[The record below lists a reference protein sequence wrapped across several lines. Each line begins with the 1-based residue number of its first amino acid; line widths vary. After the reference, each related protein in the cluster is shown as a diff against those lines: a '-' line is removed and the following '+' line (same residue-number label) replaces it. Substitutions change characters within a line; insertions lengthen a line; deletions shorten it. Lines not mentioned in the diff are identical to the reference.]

1 MKRGI
6 LTRIALFAA
15 CLVTAAGALISAP
28 ARADTPY
35 KTYTVNGYGEIRE
48 TQTAYLAH
56 ETILKFGD
64 AAMNSPND
72 ICVTADGR
80 IYVADTGSGRI
91 LIGNADSELLGIVGE
106 GVLKTPKGVD
116 VTPDGH
122 IYVADRDLNA
132 VVEFDENG
140 TELHRYLKPE
150 NPLYGETM
158 SYLPIKIAV
167 NGAGLM
173 YVVCESNTNGIV
185 ELSPLEGGTFL
196 GYFGTNYASR
206 SLQTIIYR
214 IILTDAQRA
223 KMVSNIPATPDN
235 LDIDSRGL
243 ICTVTRGDGINSLK
257 RLNIAGANLIKKA
270 EPIDNPAAVA
280 AGNHDNIYVADQQGY
295 IYEYDNDG
303 DLIFVFGGRDDGTQ
317 RIGLSSMVSGLDV
330 DANDALYV
338 LDSNS
343 ATIQVYEPT
352 EFTDLLHSALYL
364 YSKGQYTE
372 SREPLGQVLRMNSL
386 FDLANK
392 ATGRAYFQEE
402 NYGEALR
409 YARLSKDRT
418 GYSDAYWEVR
428 NAWLK
433 KNLATVIV
441 ILIAFAVLLRVLK
454 ALDKKHGIFAAPRR
468 ALAKA
473 GETKYISSL
482 RYGFRYMRHPID
494 ASYGIAREGRASR
507 SASLTLLILFIAEF
521 LINKYLC
528 GFLQKTVQEG
538 RYEFFTDIGAILLIA
553 AGVTLCTY
561 LICSINDGEGNV
573 KRIFT
578 VICFSLTP
586 YILLTPVSFALS
598 HVLTGN
604 EQFLITLTQVI
615 TYGWM
620 AVLLVTGIRE
630 VNNYSAKETAKV
642 ILLTLFTALILA
654 LLIFIVYVLW
664 AQVVEFIS
672 AVIGEVSYRAG

>member
-15 CLVTAAGALISAP
+15 CIVTAAGALISAP

-64 AAMNSPND
+64 EAMNSPND

-158 SYLPIKIAV
+158 SYLPIKITV

-392 ATGRAYFQEE
+392 AMGRAYFQEE

-441 ILIAFAVLLRVLK
+441 ILIALAVLLRVLK
-454 ALDKKHGIFAAPRR
+454 TLDKKHGIFAAPRR

-561 LICSINDGEGNV
+561 LICSINDGEGNA

>member
-1 MKRGI
+1 MKRGF

-15 CLVTAAGALISAP
+15 CLALAAGALLSAP

-64 AAMNSPND
+64 EAMNSPND

-91 LIGNADSELLGIVGE
+91 LIGNSDSELLGIVGE

-116 VTPDGH
+116 VTADGH

-140 TELHRYLKPE
+140 TELHRYLKPD

-167 NGAGLM
+167 NDAGLM

-243 ICTVTRGDGINSLK
+243 ICTVTRGDGVNSLK

-295 IYEYDNDG
+295 IYEYDNEG

-317 RIGLSSMVSGLDV
+317 RIGLSTMVSGLDV
-330 DANDALYV
+330 DADDALYV
-338 LDSNS
+338 LDANS

-392 ATGRAYFQEE
+392 AMGRAYFQEE
-402 NYGEALR
+402 NYAEALR

-433 KNLATVIV
+433 KNLAAVIV
-441 ILIAFAVLLRVLK
+441 ILIALFVLLRVLK
-454 ALDKKHGIFAAPRR
+454 ALDKKHGIFEAPRR
-468 ALAKA
+468 ALGKA

-482 RYGFRYMRHPID
+482 RYAFFYTRHPID
-494 ASYGIAREGRASR
+494 ASYGIAREGKASWG
-507 SASLTLLILFIAEF
+507 ASLTLLGLFIAEF
-521 LINKYLC
+521 LVNKYLC

-538 RYEFFTDIGAILLIA
+538 RYEFFTDIGAFLLAA

-573 KRIFT
+573 KRLFT

-604 EQFLITLTQVI
+604 EQFLITLTRVI

>member
-1 MKRGI
+1 MKRGF

-15 CLVTAAGALISAP
+15 CLALAAGALLSAP

-64 AAMNSPND
+64 EAMNSPND

-91 LIGNADSELLGIVGE
+91 LIGNSDSELLGIVGE

-116 VTPDGH
+116 VTADGH

-140 TELHRYLKPE
+140 TELHRYLKPD

-167 NGAGLM
+167 NDAGLM

-243 ICTVTRGDGINSLK
+243 ICTVTRGDGVNSLK

-295 IYEYDNDG
+295 IYEYDNEG

-317 RIGLSSMVSGLDV
+317 RIGLSTMVSGLDV
-330 DANDALYV
+330 DADDALYV
-338 LDSNS
+338 LDANS

-392 ATGRAYFQEE
+392 AMGRAYFQEE
-402 NYGEALR
+402 NYAEALR

-433 KNLATVIV
+433 KNLAAVIV
-441 ILIAFAVLLRVLK
+441 ILIALFVLLRVLK
-454 ALDKKHGIFAAPRR
+454 ALDKKHGIFETPRR
-468 ALAKA
+468 ALGKA

-482 RYGFRYMRHPID
+482 RYAFFYTRHPID
-494 ASYGIAREGRASR
+494 ASYGIAREGKASWA
-507 SASLTLLILFIAEF
+507 ASLTLLGLFIAEF
-521 LINKYLC
+521 LVNKYLC

-538 RYEFFTDIGAILLIA
+538 RYEFFTDIGAILLAA

-573 KRIFT
+573 KRLFT

-604 EQFLITLTQVI
+604 EQFLITLTRVI